1 MKNITV
7 LDCTLRDGAYITNSY
22 FGEASIRGIINK
34 MEEAGIDIIECG
46 WLKDSVHQSGSTF
59 FHIPADIVPYLTTKD
74 HNKTYVAMIDWNRY
88 DIDNLPQNNHE
99 SIDAIRVVFPHGN
112 YKEGIAIGNK
122 ILHKGYK
129 VYFQAANTL
138 EYSDED
144 LIALANEVNLVDAE
158 ALSIVD
164 TFGAMYPED
173 LDRIV
178 TVLDEHLN
186 RKVKLGFHSHN
197 NQQLSFALS
206 MEFAQLVEK
215 TKRQGIIDSSL
226 CGMGRGAGNATTE
239 LITSFLNKKYDAHYD
254 LDSIMDAI
262 DTYMEP
268 YKAQYQW
275 GYSTPNFIAGLYC
288 CHVNNIAYLLDN
300 HRTNA
305 KQMRNIIETLSPE
318 DRIKYDYNL
327 LEEKYIKNKNY
338 YIDDTLDF
346 NQLRAELKRR
356 KVLLVA
362 PGKLALDK
370 QNHIKEVISQENPVV
385 IGVNAILPEY
395 DYDYLFFV
403 NPARYEFAMMSY
415 SEVFETTKHILLTT
429 VKNTPSKN
437 EYIICFDKAIK
448 KGWKYFDNA
457 VICALRLLEKLEPET
472 VFIAGFDGFKSKYNE
487 SYADASLPSLNP
499 DTDWNIINQ
508 EIFEMFSEYKMN
520 STLGDNIVFV
530 TESIFE
536 GEQL

>member
-7 LDCTLRDGAYITNSY
+7 LDCTLRDGAYITNSI

-59 FHIPADIVPYLTTKD
+59 FHIPSDIVPYLTTKD

-138 EYSDED
+138 AYSDED

-178 TVLDEHLN
+178 KILDEHLN

-206 MEFAQLVEK
+206 MEFVRLLEK
-215 TKRQGIIDSSL
+215 TSREGIIDASL

-318 DRIKYDYNL
+318 DRVKYDYNL
-327 LEEKYIKNKNY
+327 LEEKYIKNENY

-346 NQLRAELKRR
+346 SQLRTELKRR

-415 SEVFETTKHILLTT
+415 SEIFEKTKHILLTT

>member
-1 MKNITV
+1 M
-7 LDCTLRDGAYITNSY
+7 
-22 FGEASIRGIINK
+22 
-34 MEEAGIDIIECG
+34 
-46 WLKDSVHQSGSTF
+46 
-59 FHIPADIVPYLTTKD
+59 
-74 HNKTYVAMIDWNRY
+74 
-88 DIDNLPQNNHE
+88 
-99 SIDAIRVVFPHGN
+99 
-112 YKEGIAIGNK
+112 
-122 ILHKGYK
+122 
-129 VYFQAANTL
+129 
-138 EYSDED
+138 
-144 LIALANEVNLVDAE
+144 
-158 ALSIVD
+158 
-164 TFGAMYPED
+164 
-173 LDRIV
+173 
-178 TVLDEHLN
+178 
-186 RKVKLGFHSHN
+186 
-197 NQQLSFALS
+197 
-206 MEFAQLVEK
+206 
-215 TKRQGIIDSSL
+215 
-226 CGMGRGAGNATTE
+226 
-239 LITSFLNKKYDAHYD
+239 
-254 LDSIMDAI
+254 
-262 DTYMEP
+262 
-268 YKAQYQW
+268 
-275 GYSTPNFIAGLYC
+275 
-288 CHVNNIAYLLDN
+288 
-300 HRTNA
+300 
-305 KQMRNIIETLSPE
+305 
-318 DRIKYDYNL
+318 
-327 LEEKYIKNKNY
+327 EEKYIKNKNY

-415 SEVFETTKHILLTT
+415 SEIFEKTKHILLTT